1 MSVPLPIRYRWTGEA
16 MEPVGARAKG
26 ECDAAFVVEE
36 VYALDEVRSR
46 SGTSHNHYFACLAE
60 AWRNLPEDQSE
71 RFPTPEY
78 LRKWAMIKQGFRDE
92 RSIVCGSNALALR
105 IAAFVRPMDE
115 FAVVT
120 AANSVVRVWTAK
132 SQSLRAMGKVDF
144 EASKNA
150 VLGYVA
156 TLIGT
161 STDELAKNAG
171 QAA

>member
-1 MSVPLPIRYRWTGEA
+1 MSALPFVCRWRDDKVL
-16 MEPVGARAKG
+16 EPVGRSRH
-26 ECDAAFVVEE
+26 ECDAQFIVGKI
-36 VYALDEVRSR
+36 YRLDNIEDRSAK
-46 SGTSHNHYFACLAE
+46 SHSYYFACLAE

-71 RFPTPEY
+71 RFPTPDH
-78 LRKWAMIKQGFRDE
+78 LRKFSLIKQGFRDE

-120 AANSVVRVWTAK
+120 VANSVVRVWTAK
-132 SQSLRAMGKVDF
+132 SQSLSAMGKVDF

-161 STDELAKNAG
+161 SADELAKNAG
-171 QAA
+171 AAA

>member
-1 MSVPLPIRYRWTGEA
+1 MTSLPMKMRWDGERFEPLGRSAQEA
-16 MEPVGARAKG
+16 TARFVIGA
-26 ECDAAFVVEE
+26 
-36 VYALDEVRSR
+36 VYALEEIAPRSEA
-46 SGTSHNHYFACLAE
+46 SHNHFFACLAE

-71 RFPTPEY
+71 QFPSPDH
-78 LRKWAMIKQGFRDE
+78 LRKWALIKQGFRDE

-115 FAVVT
+115 FAIVT
-120 AANSVVRVWTAK
+120 VANSVVMVWTAK
-132 SQSLRAMGKVDF
+132 SQSLRAMGKADF

-161 STDELAKNAG
+161 SADELAKNAG
-171 QAA
+171 TAA